1 MYTQTHVD
9 DTYNNEL
16 VLGLFT
22 GHFEQR
28 LNREREGLKKKK
40 KHSDREQRLLYMCF
54 MAELISKAGSSGWC
68 LCCLVTMCLTNVQKA
83 IDNLCTSLNPNF
95 VIAVP
100 LNIYVYSSNMYLFLS
115 MCNKTRVDVL
125 CKCARIRMMD
135 KLIEAMCGE
144 TGE

>member
-40 KHSDREQRLLYMCF
+40 KTFGSGTTAALYVLHGGINLESGIFRLVSVLLGY
-54 MAELISKAGSSGWC
+54 
-68 LCCLVTMCLTNVQKA
+68 NVPDQ
-83 IDNLCTSLNPNF
+83 
-95 VIAVP
+95 
-100 LNIYVYSSNMYLFLS
+100 
-115 MCNKTRVDVL
+115 
-125 CKCARIRMMD
+125 CA
-135 KLIEAMCGE
+135 KSH
-144 TGE
+144 